1 MNNMQDLIRIG
12 IKQELVNQN
21 QMPCGTQI
29 TQMKVFKN
37 PLKTK
42 TMERR
47 GERIVTPLNHSTSD

>member
-1 MNNMQDLIRIG
+1 
-12 IKQELVNQN
+12 
-21 QMPCGTQI
+21 
-29 TQMKVFKN
+29 MKVFKN